1 VLFRRVVTF
10 ASCGIFLL
18 LAAAEYP
25 PVTVLAGVGFQP
37 ISPEELKMT
46 SEPLAPGAPAV
57 ILYRE
62 VDRDDNGQTTHEN
75 DYIRIKIL
83 TEEGRNY
90 GNVEIPFY
98 TESED
103 IVNVRAR
110 TVHSDGSIAEFDGKV
125 FEKSLAKGRGSRFTA
140 KSFTLPD
147 VQVGSVIEYYFTHDF
162 KQDQVYEHKVLL
174 YGSQWIL
181 SSDLFTKSARFSL
194 KPYSAS

>member
-1 VLFRRVVTF
+1 MLFRRVVTF

-90 GNVEIPFY
+90 GNVE
-98 TESED
+98 
-103 IVNVRAR
+103 N
-110 TVHSDGSIAEFDGKV
+110 
-125 FEKSLAKGRGSRFTA
+125 
-140 KSFTLPD
+140 
-147 VQVGSVIEYYFTHDF
+147 SV
-162 KQDQVYEHKVLL
+162 L
-174 YGSQWIL
+174 YGERRHSQRPGSNRPFRRLHRGI
-181 SSDLFTKSARFSL
+181 
-194 KPYSAS
+194 